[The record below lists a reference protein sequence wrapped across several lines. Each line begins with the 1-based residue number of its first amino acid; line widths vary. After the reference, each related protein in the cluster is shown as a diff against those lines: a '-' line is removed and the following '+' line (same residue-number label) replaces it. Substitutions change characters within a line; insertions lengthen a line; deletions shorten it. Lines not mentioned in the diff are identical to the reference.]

1 MPDSFDSRPSP
12 PRTRARSQRTR
23 GPARSLHA
31 GGPRSEEDH
40 GARTSHG
47 LFCDFLV
54 TFSVTSKPH
63 KTAYLQLR
71 LGGGCMSFS
80 SLIPPKLSLLPWT
93 EDIGASLARPLCPR
107 AGGRARWQE
116 GGGESRAATS
126 GRRPRH
132 LCGRR
137 QGP

>member
-12 PRTRARSQRTR
+12 PRTRACAQRTR
-23 GPARSLHA
+23 GPARPLHV

-71 LGGGCMSFS
+71 LGGGGGGVICVRGCMSYFIS
-80 SLIPPKLSLLPWT
+80 NPPKAQF
-93 EDIGASLARPLCPR
+93 ASMD
-107 AGGRARWQE
+107 
-116 GGGESRAATS
+116 
-126 GRRPRH
+126 
-132 LCGRR
+132 
-137 QGP
+137 